1 MRETTR
7 LRALWMRTAG
17 QPIVDGEAPT
27 AAEISA
33 ALLRRMKTPA
43 PRATGGRRRHPRS
56 LALGSAL
63 PTRRGGRQARA
74 G

>member
-17 QPIVDGEAPT
+17 QHIVDGEAPT

-33 ALLRRMKTPA
+33 ALLRRMKAPA
-43 PRATGGRRRHPRS
+43 TRTTVGRRRRARS
-56 LALGSAL
+56 LVLGSAL
-63 PTRRGGRQARA
+63 LARRVGHQAAR
-74 G
+74 

>member
-17 QPIVDGEAPT
+17 QQIVDGEAPT

-33 ALLRRMKTPA
+33 ALLRRMKAKA
-43 PRATGGRRRHPRS
+43 PRATTLRSRRRTP
-56 LALGSAL
+56 ALGSAL
-63 PTRRGGRQARA
+63 LTRSGGHRVRAR
-74 G
+74 